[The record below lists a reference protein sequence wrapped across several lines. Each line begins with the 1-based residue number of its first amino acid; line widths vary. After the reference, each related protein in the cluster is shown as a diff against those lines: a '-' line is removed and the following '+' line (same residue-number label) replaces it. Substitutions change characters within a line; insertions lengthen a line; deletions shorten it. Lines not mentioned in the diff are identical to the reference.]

1 MRGLCGFNFKVK
13 VLKSV
18 AKIFEV
24 KKVLTK
30 IHLQLSIS
38 KHSQAIKDRRFHL
51 NSLTSWEIWN
61 TYIQYSHCYSLQ
73 ILTASVLN
81 LVSMYSSYLIPLNSR
96 TWKQL
101 RTGEPGAQQQD
112 ESIFLSTQVTLP
124 SALMAALFL
133 LDTLKLRS

>member
-30 IHLQLSIS
+30 IRLQLSIS
-38 KHSQAIKDRRFHL
+38 KHSQAIKDRRFHFS
-51 NSLTSWEIWN
+51 SLTSWEIRN

-81 LVSMYSSYLIPLNSR
+81 LVSMYSPYLISLNSR

-101 RTGEPGAQQQD
+101 RRGEPGAQQQD

>member
-13 VLKSV
+13 LLKSV
-18 AKIFEV
+18 PKIFEV

-30 IHLQLSIS
+30 ILLQLSIS

-51 NSLTSWEIWN
+51 NSLTNWEIRN
-61 TYIQYSHCYSLQ
+61 TYSQYSHCYSLQ

-81 LVSMYSSYLIPLNSR
+81 LVSMYSTYLISLNSR

-101 RTGEPGAQQQD
+101 RTGGPGAQQQG

-124 SALMAALFL
+124 RALMAALFL